1 MSGDYS
7 MGAWMPAPA
16 EIDDPFTAATNPNPQ
31 APKARYRILSASD
44 ALLPPL
50 PVEWIVENFIEAGT
64 LSAFYGDPGCGKT
77 WSLLDLSVSVAL
89 GKKWLDFD
97 TKQNTV
103 LLIDEESGE
112 RRLMR
117 RLGEVLRGHH
127 ADSTA
132 PIFSVSYGRFD
143 LGNRH
148 DPRELESLIQT
159 IGAKLVIIDALS
171 DIAPGRDE
179 NATKDMKP
187 ILLALKSIAED
198 TGAAILVI
206 HHSNKQGG
214 YRGATT
220 IKADVDIM
228 IKVEK
233 EKHKE
238 IVTFTSEKIRDG
250 AAVNFSARANWMTLD
265 PKEFWLDSFNAPNS
279 KRNYNKAQKY
289 ILQYLLAHG
298 ERPSKDIIDRRD
310 PLVDPAAKTISNELT
325 NLKAA
330 LLVERTDDGTTSA
343 GIYKLTD
350 LGKQEAENL

>member
-1 MSGDYS
+1 MTYS
-7 MGAWMPAPA
+7 LNDWQGTSTEYDAFS
-16 EIDDPFTAATNPNPQ
+16 DATNPAPP
-31 APKARYRILSASD
+31 PKARYRILSASD
-44 ALLPPL
+44 ALLPPP
-50 PVEWIVENFIEAGT
+50 PVEWVIENFIEAGT
-64 LSAFYGDPGCGKT
+64 LSAYYGDPGCGKT
-77 WSLLDLSVSVAL
+77 WALLDQAVCVAL

-117 RLGEVLRGHH
+117 RLGEVLRGHN
-127 ADSTA
+127 ADGKT

-143 LGNRH
+143 LGSRY
-148 DPRELESLIQT
+148 DPRLLEELIQVT
-159 IGAKLVIIDALS
+159 GAKLVIIDALS
-171 DIAPGRDE
+171 DVAPNRDE

-187 ILLALKSIAED
+187 ILLALKSMAED
-198 TGAAILVI
+198 TNAAIVVI

-238 IVTFTSEKIRDG
+238 IISFTSEKIRDG
-250 AAVNFSARANWMTLD
+250 AAVTFSARANWMTLD
-265 PKEFWLDSFNAPNS
+265 PKEFWLDSFNSPGSS
-279 KRNYNKAQKY
+279 KRSFNKAQRY
-289 ILQYLLAHG
+289 IMLYLFQNG
-298 ERPSKDIIDRRD
+298 ESASKDMIDKRD
-310 PLVDPAAKTISNELT
+310 PLVDPAAKSISNELT

-330 LLVERTDDGTTSA
+330 QLVERTDDGSTSA
-343 GIYKLTD
+343 GTYKLTD
-350 LGKQEAENL
+350 LGKQEAENI

>member
-1 MSGDYS
+1 MSDYS
-7 MGAWMPAPA
+7 MGMWQDTDT
-16 EIDDPFTAATNPNPQ
+16 DDLFTAATNPNPQ
-31 APKARYRILSASD
+31 TAKARYRILSASD
-44 ALLPPL
+44 ALLPP
-50 PVEWIVENFIEAGT
+50 PPTEWVVKNLIEAGT
-64 LSAFYGDPGCGKT
+64 LSAIYGDPGCGKT
-77 WSLLDLSVSVAL
+77 WALLDLSVSVGL
-89 GKKWLDFD
+89 GKDWLNFE
-97 TKQNTV
+97 TKKSTV

-127 ADSTA
+127 ADEKT

-148 DPRELESLIQT
+148 DPRELEALIQT
-159 IGAKLVIIDALS
+159 TGAKLVIIDALS
-171 DIAPGRDE
+171 DVAPGRDE

-198 TGAAILVI
+198 TNAAIIVI

-233 EKHKE
+233 EKHKDL
-238 IVTFTSEKIRDG
+238 ITFTSEKVRDG
-250 AAVNFSARANWMTLD
+250 ASVNFSARANWMTLD
-265 PKEFWLDSFNAPNS
+265 PKEFWLDSFNVPNS
-279 KRNYNKAQKY
+279 KRNYNKAQRY
-289 ILQYLLAHG
+289 ILLYLFQNG
-298 ERPSKDIIDRRD
+298 ESASKDMIDRRD
-310 PLVDPAAKTISNELT
+310 PIVDPAAKTISNELS

-330 LLVERTDDGTTSA
+330 LLVERTDNGGTSA
-343 GIYKLTD
+343 GTYKLTD

>member
-1 MSGDYS
+1 MTGYYTDTQGTDTS
-7 MGAWMPAPA
+7 
-16 EIDDPFTAATNPNPQ
+16 DPFTAATNAQTPPLKN
-31 APKARYRILSASD
+31 RYQVLTAKD
-44 ALLPPL
+44 ALLPPV
-50 PVEWIVENFIEAGT
+50 PVEWVVENFIEAGT

-77 WSLLDLSVSVAL
+77 WALLDLAVRVAQ
-89 GKKWLDFD
+89 GKKWLNFD
-97 TKQNTV
+97 TKENTV

-117 RLGEVLRGHH
+117 RLGEVLRGHN
-127 ADSTA
+127 ADGET
-132 PIFSVSYGRFD
+132 PIFSVSYARFD
-143 LGNRH
+143 LGNRY
-148 DPRELESLIQT
+148 DPRELESLIIT
-159 IGAKLVIIDALS
+159 MGAKLVIIDALS
-171 DIAPGRDE
+171 DVAPGRDE

-187 ILLALKSIAED
+187 ILLALKSMAED

-233 EKHKE
+233 EKHKN
-238 IVTFTSEKIRDG
+238 IITFTSEKVRDG
-250 AAVNFSARANWMTLD
+250 AAVTFSALANWTALE
-265 PKEFWLDSFNAPNS
+265 PKEFWLDGFNAPNS

-330 LLVERTDDGTTSA
+330 LLIERTDDGTTSA

>member
-1 MSGDYS
+1 MD
-7 MGAWMPAPA
+7 AWQETQAS
-16 EIDDPFTAATNPNPQ
+16 DPFTAATNPTAQPEKQ
-31 APKARYRILSASD
+31 RFRILSAGD
-44 ALLPPL
+44 ALSPPP
-50 PVEWIVENFIEAGT
+50 PVEWVVENFIEAGT

-77 WSLLDLSVSVAL
+77 WALLDLSVSVAL
-89 GKKWLDFD
+89 GKKWLDFE
-97 TKQNTV
+97 TKKNTV

-117 RLGEVLRGHH
+117 RLGEVLRGHN
-127 ADSTA
+127 ANGQT

-148 DPRELESLIQT
+148 DPGYLESLIKT
-159 IGAKLVIIDALS
+159 TGAKLVIIDALS
-171 DIAPGRDE
+171 DVAPGRDE

-198 TGAAILVI
+198 TNAAIVVI

-228 IKVEK
+228 LKVEK
-233 EKHKE
+233 EKHKD
-238 IVTFTSEKIRDG
+238 IITFTSEKVRDG
-250 AAVNFSARANWMTLD
+250 ASVNFSARANWMTLD
-265 PKEFWLDSFNAPNS
+265 PKEFWLENFSVPNS

-289 ILQYLLAHG
+289 ILLYLFQNG
-298 ERPSKDIIDRRD
+298 ESASKEMIDRRD
-310 PLVDPAAKTISNELT
+310 PLVDPAAKTISNELS

-330 LLVERTDDGTTSA
+330 QLVERTDNGGNSA

>member
-1 MSGDYS
+1 MTGYHVDEWQEVDTS
-7 MGAWMPAPA
+7 
-16 EIDDPFTAATNPNPQ
+16 DPFTATNNAQPQ
-31 APKARYRILSASD
+31 KKRFNILSAND
-44 ALLPPL
+44 ALLPP
-50 PVEWIVENFIEAGT
+50 PPIEWVIENFVEAGVVGV
-64 LSAFYGDPGCGKT
+64 FFGDPGCGKT
-77 WSLLDLSVSVAL
+77 WALLDLAVRVAQ

-117 RLGEVLRGHH
+117 RLGEVLRGRN
-127 ADSTA
+127 ADGQT

-143 LGNRH
+143 LGTRH
-148 DPRELESLIQT
+148 DHIELEMLIRGS
-159 IGAKLVIIDALS
+159 GAKLVIIDALS
-171 DIAPGRDE
+171 DVAPGRDE

-198 TGAAILVI
+198 TGAAIIVI

-233 EKHKE
+233 EKHKN
-238 IVTFTSEKIRDG
+238 IITFTSEKVRGG
-250 AAVNFSARANWMTLD
+250 AAVTFSALANWTALD
-265 PKEFWLDSFNAPNS
+265 PKEFWLDGFNAPNS

-289 ILQYLLAHG
+289 ILRYLLAHG

-310 PLVDPAAKTISNELT
+310 PLVDPAPETISNELT

-330 LLVERTDDGTTSA
+330 LLIERTDDGSTSA
-343 GIYKLTD
+343 GIYQLTA